1 MLLKAATR
9 MNSVDVNNGV
19 VTPENDLI
27 ECEYGGE
34 TEG

>member
-1 MLLKAATR
+1 MEAATR

-27 ECEYGGE
+27 YGEIGE
-34 TEG
+34 EIEG